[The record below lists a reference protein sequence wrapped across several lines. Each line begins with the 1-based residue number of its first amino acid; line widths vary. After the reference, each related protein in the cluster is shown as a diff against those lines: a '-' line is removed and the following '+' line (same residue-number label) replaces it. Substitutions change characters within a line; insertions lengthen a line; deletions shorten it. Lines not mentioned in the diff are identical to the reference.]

1 MALKGGAVVP
11 INRQKPEAQSE
22 LPAGYPAGGGKA
34 LFTDPSLAPARP
46 KKASMTNCRGQEE
59 FFLNPLLS
67 CSGHL
72 PSQFGSLEGLILF
85 NEPHWPGPAGAAAQN
100 PRSWESSRTLAHHRL
115 CVTGHRWGA
124 VAHPQETEKE
134 QGQCRSMKV
143 GWGHLDPHRGAGC
156 VY

>member
-59 FFLNPLLS
+59 FFKSIVKLFWASAKSVWVLGGSHPL
-67 CSGHL
+67 
-72 PSQFGSLEGLILF
+72 
-85 NEPHWPGPAGAAAQN
+85 
-100 PRSWESSRTLAHHRL
+100 
-115 CVTGHRWGA
+115 
-124 VAHPQETEKE
+124 
-134 QGQCRSMKV
+134 
-143 GWGHLDPHRGAGC
+143 
-156 VY
+156 